1 MSSRSFANPLEQDLK
16 VATSLRLTKKQASGA
31 KPAISVRTEESE
43 YEVIETGLVRPLSNT
58 HSSLPKSQP
67 LLLSPQQKQY
77 YKQGQERNFGMRSY
91 ALHSPS
97 QAHISNAI
105 ISPAV
110 ASKAQLGGIVQSS
123 NQQLLSH
130 SHSKSEIMRGVMAQS
145 HTIGVG
151 QDFSQERALG
161 QSHIMGLAKDMPYQR
176 TLVQNQITGAQQ
188 TQITGVSKEITYET
202 QAVKTTNFV
211 QVPVYEAQYVD
222 VKEETVLV
230 GMDAELLRLKLL
242 LQEKDLE
249 LEVYR
254 AKAAEAPKEP
264 KPMFM
269 QLLEGARDGGDSDE
283 LRLKNMQLE
292 IEIKALREQI
302 EEFKQKFK
310 LIGEE
315 LDEKQ
320 GLLDHEKEKA
330 KKAGVPKAPEIT
342 GVDPRLVKELEAR
355 INSLEEE
362 LMEKSRFIEQLRIQ
376 NSEGERG
383 RHELI
388 EKLKLTEQQ
397 KDNLVKGQKVFLDEL
412 EQLRPLRNLI
422 DGLKADKARVSADL
436 QSKDKELKEVEERA
450 RRRVGELERG
460 NQQLARENE
469 ELKGR
474 VERIAKDLEGKRVSC
489 EQFEKE
495 INGLRSRVKELEST
509 ITQFLR
515 EKDNWEQEKK
525 DFSSK
530 LNSLTLEF
538 EAKLKAVEI
547 EREGLLRK
555 REELEKIIESLTK
568 DKESLAKELQTL
580 KFDCQN
586 AEISFKAQLDGL
598 SKQLEEKTQR
608 INELQEQ
615 LRTSSEKS
623 QSLSQELESLKL
635 TLKTLESTNQ
645 EKIKGLSEQLQE
657 LKRNI
662 QKYEASITELN
673 QKNQNL
679 NQEISNL
686 KRVLQNQEE
695 EISKRFQSQITELE
709 KNIERLNREKGNL
722 GKELES
728 LKNDINNQ
736 KARFETEI
744 ESYRS
749 EIVSLKEEIQR
760 NNNSWKEEREKLVKE
775 IQSYQIKI
783 QETNKLLED
792 RLAEKQQELQKLR
805 NEYESRL
812 LIVTKE
818 NESLQGKVSSLEGR
832 IHDLIKDHELRIK
845 ELNEK
850 LIIITKERSVLQS
863 SFDEQAKDQSFF
875 DFQGQLKAMESKYE
889 DLLNKYRL
897 QIESLSKDYDA
908 KLKDLSNQKDDDI
921 KRLIDGFNSKQ
932 VSYESQIR
940 EWSSKFDGLGA
951 DLEGRNKSLLRDL
964 EALKQR
970 IRDLESEKIHYEEKI
985 SVCVEE
991 ITKYQGEIK
1000 GLKTERMAQM
1010 DIIQGQGK
1018 EIELLKQKIKDFESD
1033 RSDSQRKSQEYFVEI
1048 ESLKGRIRDLEREKG
1063 ELSLNVQEFIRTIE
1077 SLKERLRGLDG
1088 RSQDHSREIEA
1099 LLEKIKILERENLGF
1114 KEKIEEYVIV
1124 IQNLKETHVKEM
1136 EEIVIKLNKIQLEL
1150 TAQISAYEALKLEY
1164 NKVKEELDNA
1174 NNRLLMYENKIAILS
1189 GEVNRLTNQGR
1200 KKDAELEDL
1209 RRRAG
1214 EFEASM
1220 GNYQKTIEEY
1230 DTRIYKLTDDNTRG
1244 LMTIV
1249 MMAADM
1255 EQMRGRWVEK
1265 KE

>member
-1 MSSRSFANPLEQDLK
+1 MSSRSFANAQEQDPK

-31 KPAISVRTEESE
+31 KPAISVRTDESE
-43 YEVIETGLVRPLSNT
+43 SEVIETSLIRPLSNT

-67 LLLSPQQKQY
+67 LLLSPQQRQY
-77 YKQGQERNFGMRSY
+77 YNKGQESNLGMRSH

-97 QAHISNAI
+97 QAHLSQAI

-110 ASKAQLGGIVQSS
+110 ASKTQLGGIVQSS
-123 NQQLLSH
+123 NQQFLGH
-130 SHSKSEIMRGVMAQS
+130 SHTKSDIMRGVMAQS
-145 HTIGVG
+145 HTIGLG
-151 QDFSQERALG
+151 QDISHERVLG
-161 QSHIMGLAKDMPYQR
+161 QSQITGLAKDASYQR
-176 TLVQNQITGAQQ
+176 TIVQNQIAGAQ

-230 GMDAELLRLKLL
+230 GVDAELLRLRLL
-242 LQEKDLE
+242 LQEKNLE

-254 AKAAEAPKEP
+254 AKAAEAPKES

-269 QLLEGARDGGDSDE
+269 QLLEGAKDNGDSEE
-283 LRLKNMQLE
+283 LRLTNMKLE

-302 EEFKQKFK
+302 EDLQQKLK
-310 LIGEE
+310 LMGEE

-330 KKAGVPKAPEIT
+330 KKAGVPKAPEFT

-362 LMEKSRFIEQLRIQ
+362 LREKSRFIEELRIQ
-376 NSEGERG
+376 NSEGERS

-397 KDNLVKGQKVFLDEL
+397 KDNLVKGQKAFLDEL
-412 EQLRPLRNLI
+412 EQLRPLKNLL
-422 DGLKADKARVSADL
+422 DGLKAEKARVSADL
-436 QSKDKELKEVEERA
+436 ELKDKELKEVEERA
-450 RRRVGELERG
+450 RRRVGELERV
-460 NQQLARENE
+460 NQQLISENE

-474 VERIAKDLEGKRVSC
+474 VERMGKELEGKRVSG

-495 INGLRSRVKELEST
+495 INGLRSRVKELENTVS
-509 ITQFLR
+509 QFLR

-525 DFSSK
+525 DLSSK
-530 LNSLTLEF
+530 LSSLTIEF
-538 EAKLKAVEI
+538 EAKLKGITI
-547 EREGLLRK
+547 EKEGLLRK
-555 REELEKIIESLTK
+555 REELEKIIESLNN
-568 DKESLAKELQTL
+568 DKESLTKELQTL
-580 KFDCQN
+580 KFDWQK

-598 SKQLEEKTQR
+598 SKQLEEKTLR

-615 LRTSSEKS
+615 LRTSSAKS

-645 EKIKGLSEQLQE
+645 EKIRGLNEQIEE

-662 QKYEASITELN
+662 QKYEASISEFN
-673 QKNQNL
+673 QRNQSL

-686 KRVLQNQEE
+686 KRVLQNQED
-695 EISKRFQSQITELE
+695 EISKRFKSQIIEFE
-709 KNIERLNREKGNL
+709 KNIERLNTEKANL
-722 GKELES
+722 GKEIEG
-728 LKNDINNQ
+728 LKNDINSQ
-736 KARFETEI
+736 KNRFETEI
-744 ESYRS
+744 DRYRS

-760 NNNSWKEEREKLVKE
+760 NNNSWKEEREKLLKE

-792 RLAEKQQELQKLR
+792 RLAEKQQELLKLR

-812 LIVTKE
+812 LILTKE
-818 NESLQGKVSSLEGR
+818 NESLQGKVSAFEGR
-832 IHDLIKDHELRIK
+832 IQDLIRDHESRIK

-850 LIIITKERSVLQS
+850 LIIITKERTVLQS
-863 SFDEQAKDQSFF
+863 SFEKQAKDQSFI

-908 KLKDLSNQKDDDI
+908 KLKELSNQKDDDI
-921 KRLIDGFNSKQ
+921 KRLIDGFNKKQ
-932 VSYESQIR
+932 ASYESQIR

-951 DLEGRNKSLLRDL
+951 DLEGRNKSLLREL
-964 EALKQR
+964 EALKQI

-985 SVCVEE
+985 AVCVEE

-1000 GLKTERMAQM
+1000 VFKAERVTLL
-1010 DIIQGQGK
+1010 DKIQSQLK
-1018 EIELLKQKIKDFESD
+1018 EIELLNQKIKDFESG
-1033 RSDSQRKSQEYFVEI
+1033 RSQYSVEI
-1048 ESLKGRIRDLEREKG
+1048 ESLKGRISDLEREKS
-1063 ELSLNVQEFIRTIE
+1063 ELSTKLQKYLKTIE
-1077 SLKERLRGLDG
+1077 SLKERLRNLDG
-1088 RSQDHSREIEA
+1088 RSQDYEREIED
-1099 LLEKIKILERENLGF
+1099 LKERIQVLERENIGF
-1114 KEKIEEYVIV
+1114 QEKIQEYVIA
-1124 IQNLKETHVKEM
+1124 IQNLNEKHAKEM
-1136 EEIVIKLNKIQLEL
+1136 EEIVLKMNKIQQEL

-1164 NKVKEELDNA
+1164 NKIKEELDNS
-1174 NNRLLMYENKIAILS
+1174 NNRLVMYENKIAILS
-1189 GEVNRLTNQGR
+1189 GEVNRLTTQGR

-1209 RRRAG
+1209 RRRTG
-1214 EFEASM
+1214 EFEVSM
-1220 GNYQKTIEEY
+1220 GNYQKTMEEY
-1230 DTRIYKLTDDNTRG
+1230 ETKIYKLTDDNTRG

-1249 MMAADM
+1249 MMAADL

>member
-1 MSSRSFANPLEQDLK
+1 MSSRSFANNQEQDPK
-16 VATSLRLTKKQASGA
+16 VATSLRLTKKQASGT
-31 KPAISVRTEESE
+31 KPGITVRTEESE
-43 YEVIETGLVRPLSNT
+43 YEVIDTGLGRPLSNT
-58 HSSLPKSQP
+58 HSSLQKTQP
-67 LLLSPQQKQY
+67 LLLSPQQRQY
-77 YKQGQERNFGMRSY
+77 YKQGQESNFGMRSY
-91 ALHSPS
+91 GLNSAS
-97 QAHISNAI
+97 QAQMSKAI

-110 ASKAQLGGIVQSS
+110 ASKAQLGGIVQAS
-123 NQQLLSH
+123 NQQLLGH

-145 HTIGVG
+145 QTI
-151 QDFSQERALG
+151 ERNMG
-161 QSHIMGLAKDMPYQR
+161 QSYITGLAKDVNYQR
-176 TLVQNQITGAQQ
+176 SMVQSEITGAQQ

-230 GMDAELLRLKLL
+230 GMDAELLRLRLL

-254 AKAAEAPKEP
+254 AKAAFVPKEP
-264 KPMFM
+264 KQMFM
-269 QLLEGARDGGDSDE
+269 QLLEGAKDGGDSEE

-302 EEFKQKFK
+302 EEYKQKFK

-342 GVDPRLVKELEAR
+342 GVDPRLVKELQAR

-362 LMEKSRFIEQLRIQ
+362 LMEKSRFIEELRIQ

-397 KDNLVKGQKVFLDEL
+397 KENLVKGQKVFLDEL
-412 EQLRPLRNLI
+412 EQLRPLRNLM
-422 DGLKADKARVSADL
+422 DGLKAENARVSADL
-436 QSKDKELKEVEERA
+436 QLKDKELKEVEERT

-460 NQQLARENE
+460 NQLLVRENE

-474 VERIAKDLEGKRVSC
+474 VERIGKELEGKRVSC

-495 INGLRSRVKELEST
+495 INGLRSRVKELENT

-515 EKDNWEQEKK
+515 EKDIWEQEKK

-538 EAKLKAVEI
+538 DAKLKGFEI

-568 DKESLAKELQTL
+568 DKESLNKELQTL
-580 KFDCQN
+580 KFDWQK
-586 AEISFKAQLDGL
+586 AEIGFKAQLDGL
-598 SKQLEEKTQR
+598 SKQLEDKTQR

-635 TLKTLESTNQ
+635 TLNTLESTNQ
-645 EKIKGLSEQLQE
+645 EKIKGLIEQLE
-657 LKRNI
+657 DLKRNI

-673 QKNQNL
+673 QRNQNL

-686 KRVLQNQEE
+686 KRILQNQEE

-722 GKELES
+722 GKEIES
-728 LKNDINNQ
+728 LKNEINSQ
-736 KARFETEI
+736 KVRFETEI
-744 ESYRS
+744 ERYRS

-760 NNNSWKEEREKLVKE
+760 NNNSWKEEREKLLKE

-783 QETNKLLED
+783 QETNKLFED
-792 RLAEKQQELQKLR
+792 RLAEKQQEIQKLR
-805 NEYESRL
+805 TEYESRL
-812 LIVTKE
+812 LILTKE

-832 IHDLIKDHELRIK
+832 IQDLIKDHELRIK
-845 ELNEK
+845 ELNER
-850 LIIITKERSVLQS
+850 LVIITKERSVLQS
-863 SFDEQAKDQSFF
+863 SFDKQAKDQSFF

-889 DLLNKYRL
+889 DLLNKYRI
-897 QIESLSKDYDA
+897 QIENLSKDYDA

-921 KRLIDGFNSKQ
+921 KRLSDGFNSKQ
-932 VSYESQIR
+932 SNYESQIR

-985 SVCVEE
+985 AVCVEE

-1000 GLKTERMAQM
+1000 GFKTERVTLL
-1010 DIIQGQGK
+1010 DRIQGQLK

-1033 RSDSQRKSQEYFVEI
+1033 RSDSQRKSQEYFAEI

-1063 ELSLNVQEFIRTIE
+1063 ELSNNVQEYLRTIE
-1077 SLKERLRGLDG
+1077 SLKKRLSGLESDVNG
-1088 RSQDHSREIEA
+1088 RSQDYAREIEA
-1099 LLEKIKILERENLGF
+1099 LRERIKILERENMGF
-1114 KEKIEEYVIV
+1114 KEKIEQYVIV
-1124 IQNLKETHVKEM
+1124 IQNLKETHIKEM
-1136 EEIVIKLNKIQLEL
+1136 EEIVIKLNKIQQEL
-1150 TAQISAYEALKLEY
+1150 TAQISAYDALKLEY

-1189 GEVNRLTNQGR
+1189 GEVNRLTSQGK

-1220 GNYQKTIEEY
+1220 GNYQKTMEEY
-1230 DTRIYKLTDDNTRG
+1230 EAKIYKLTDDNTRG

-1255 EQMRGRWVEK
+1255 EQIRGRWIEK
-1265 KE
+1265 